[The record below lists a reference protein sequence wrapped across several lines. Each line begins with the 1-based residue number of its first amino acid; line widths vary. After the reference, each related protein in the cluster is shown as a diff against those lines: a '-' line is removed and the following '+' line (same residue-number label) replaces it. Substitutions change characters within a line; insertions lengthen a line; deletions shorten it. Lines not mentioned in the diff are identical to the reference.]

1 MTAACTTFD
10 ESAPITR
17 TTVASLIG
25 SGTLRADVFN
35 NGVFCDGTERRAAI
49 IFGAVPG
56 ETIAFSSPMP
66 VEVADGVADEQGT
79 YQLLW
84 SCEPNEAS
92 LSWDLTAT
100 GTRSNRSVTLR
111 LVGSYRDPGG
121 RTLVF
126 TPDRRP
132 LVCDGTSQVVGR
144 LEKAEPDEPVDFTA
158 GDADP
163 LRQGQA
169 DGAGTLAVNWRCQPE
184 ESATTWT
191 VQATGQDSGRVATFE
206 IIGRLPKPAESGPIE
221 VEVVE
226 EPVVCNRERWRVA
239 VLSNLTPSVLVD
251 SEASPSNGPLPTRR
265 ADRNGSLDVYWQC
278 HRSQADTVW
287 TLEVTEQ
294 MVAPGTA
301 DERTATVVITG
312 SALPDPTTV
321 TVVEDPFRCDD
332 TSHRFA
338 VLSNFL
344 PGEYVDY
351 SSPQSDAIGQ
361 GQADDSGQVTV
372 RWQCSPDEAGS
383 QWEVTAGGQTSGF
396 SLTFTITGGS

>member
-1 MTAACTTFD
+1 MTAACTSFD
-10 ESAPITR
+10 ESTPITR
-17 TTVASLIG
+17 TTVASAIG

-35 NGVFCDGTERRAAI
+35 NGVFCDGTERKAAV
-49 IFGAVPG
+49 IFEAEPG

-100 GTRSNRSVTLR
+100 GTVSNRSVTLR
-111 LVGSYRDPGG
+111 LIGSYRDPGG

-126 TPDRRP
+126 TPARRP

-144 LEKAEPDEPVDFTA
+144 LENAEPDEPVDFAAA
-158 GDADP
+158 GVES

-169 DGAGTLAVNWRCQPE
+169 DGTGTLTVNWRCDPE

-191 VQATGQDSGRVATFE
+191 VQAAGQRSGRVATFE
-206 IIGRLPKPAESGPIE
+206 ITGRLPKPAESGPIE

-226 EPVVCNRERWRVA
+226 EPVACDRERRRVA
-239 VLSNLTPSVLVD
+239 VLRNLTPSVLVD
-251 SEASPSNGPLPTRR
+251 FVASPSNGPLR
-265 ADRNGSLDVYWQC
+265 AGRASRDGVLDVYWQC
-278 HRSQADTVW
+278 HRSQADTEW
-287 TLEVTEQ
+287 ALEVTEQ
-294 MVAPGTA
+294 LVAPGTA
-301 DERTATVVITG
+301 EERTATVVITG
-312 SALPDPTTV
+312 SALPDPTTI
-321 TVVEDPFRCDD
+321 TVAEDPFRCDG

-338 VLSNFL
+338 VLSNFV

-351 SSPQSDAIGQ
+351 SSPQSVAIGQ
-361 GQADDSGQVTV
+361 GQADDTGQVTV

-383 QWEVTAGGQTSGF
+383 QWEVTAGGQTSGY